1 MQFFHLFSFVVVASY
16 AAALPQPAGL
26 SDKYSNNADANLASG
41 LEARS
46 YQPESN
52 SYKES
57 ATLVSLKRRDDSE
70 ESSEEDSGSDPSP
83 PPATT
88 FKPRVGDGFTKEE
101 ILTINIAST
110 IDRAINGDYTMLYM
124 QEDAG
129 NKIGGRIGTMVAEY
143 IGIST
148 HVIGVLRRWDQGS
161 MYGIRDFIKSGLG
174 DEKYSEVEQS
184 LTEKIKDFKYVS
196 NDEAKAINTTTE
208 HIIDSP
214 GTVAENLQKI
224 NESFKRIVNSQMLL
238 LLKLEDLLGK
248 FDD

>member
-1 MQFFHLFSFVVVASY
+1 
-16 AAALPQPAGL
+16 
-26 SDKYSNNADANLASG
+26 
-41 LEARS
+41 
-46 YQPESN
+46 
-52 SYKES
+52 
-57 ATLVSLKRRDDSE
+57 
-70 ESSEEDSGSDPSP
+70 
-83 PPATT
+83 
-88 FKPRVGDGFTKEE
+88 
-101 ILTINIAST
+101 
-110 IDRAINGDYTMLYM
+110 M

-161 MYGIRDFIKSGLG
+161 MSGIRDFIKSGLG

-196 NDEAKAINTTTE
+196 NDEAKAINIITE
-208 HIIDSP
+208 DIIDSP

-248 FDD
+248 FDDGKTLKGHVSDINRSLSDFYKYRSRLSFKLMNNLDAAASEQ